1 MSSCKIYKNDE
12 DSKEDVCIDCLDDF
26 YLKDKKCHQQKKIT
40 YCIDYSEDKE
50 KCILCTGAFEINN
63 GICVKK
69 IDNCKTYGIDRSCI
83 LCENSYTLD
92 EDSKTCIPG
101 PKNKEKIGLI
111 VISIF
116 FVISIGLI
124 AYFYHRSSSLS
135 RGIKEQNDKFSNKVL
150 YADLK
155 SSLKSSIT
163 SFSTQSKN
171 LEDSE
176 GKRNLINNNFE
187 EKKEKE
193 LNNKLKKELYE
204 IKVEDEE
211 SFKTNDRF
219 QDQDQVSEN
228 SIQETKT
235 SKNNGE
241 QRDEKIQQECSNS
254 TDFEGFE
261 IK

>member
-1 MSSCKIYKNDE
+1 M
-12 DSKEDVCIDCLDDF
+12 LG
-26 YLKDKKCHQQKKIT
+26 LKTLQLQQH
-40 YCIDYSEDKE
+40 SEM
-50 KCILCTGAFEINN
+50 
-63 GICVKK
+63 
-69 IDNCKTYGIDRSCI
+69 Y
-83 LCENSYTLD
+83 
-92 EDSKTCIPG
+92 
-101 PKNKEKIGLI
+101 
-111 VISIF
+111 
-116 FVISIGLI
+116 
-124 AYFYHRSSSLS
+124 SLS
-135 RGIKEQNDKFSNKVL
+135 YFVPYSIETVAVKLLIKQTNI
-150 YADLK
+150 LK
-155 SSLKSSIT
+155 P
-163 SFSTQSKN
+163 
-171 LEDSE
+171 
-176 GKRNLINNNFE
+176 NNNFE